1 MRDVRLKWVEQAF
14 CGKKGFTGNLEKV
27 GKFLEKIDRQSQE
40 IFKTFKN
47 IEKERG
53 VLHERTGRLVLENK
67 GVLHELHRAKEELES
82 LRADRR
88 DMVQGETFSQLEE
101 QYEEKIRENE
111 GLSRRIDSLQDKER
125 EL

>member
-1 MRDVRLKWVEQAF
+1 MFGQSSLLLKHHAVESEVDGGDLRDVRLKWVEQAF

-53 VLHERTGRLVLENK
+53 VLH
-67 GVLHELHRAKEELES
+67 
-82 LRADRR
+82 
-88 DMVQGETFSQLEE
+88 
-101 QYEEKIRENE
+101 
-111 GLSRRIDSLQDKER
+111 
-125 EL
+125 

>member
-1 MRDVRLKWVEQAF
+1 M
-14 CGKKGFTGNLEKV
+14 
-27 GKFLEKIDRQSQE
+27 
-40 IFKTFKN
+40 
-47 IEKERG
+47 
-53 VLHERTGRLVLENK
+53 
-67 GVLHELHRAKEELES
+67 LHELHRAKEELES